1 MELKRH
7 LLFFVVTISDQTC
20 TATEFT
26 CANSKCVQKRWLCD
40 QEDDCGDGSDEDD
53 CPASECDGENEFSC
67 GDGYCVTR
75 RWRCDGDMDC
85 PDASDEKAII

>member
-1 MELKRH
+1 M
-7 LLFFVVTISDQTC
+7 
-20 TATEFT
+20 
-26 CANSKCVQKRWLCD
+26 QKRWLCD

-53 CPASECDGENEFSC
+53 CPVNECDGENEFAC

-85 PDASDEKAII
+85 PDASDEKASCLGIG